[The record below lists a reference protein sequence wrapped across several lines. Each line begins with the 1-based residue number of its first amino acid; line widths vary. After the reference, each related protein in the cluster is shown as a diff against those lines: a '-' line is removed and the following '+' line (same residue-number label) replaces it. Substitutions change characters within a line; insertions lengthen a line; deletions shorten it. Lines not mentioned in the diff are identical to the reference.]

1 MGMDRNCR
9 PAGHRRRRLVSVPAA
24 LVAET
29 CERWIAGLG
38 VALFALVYI
47 LGTISLTSWSLTI
60 VAGVLYGVWG
70 VAITV
75 VTAAIA
81 ASVAFLIAR
90 SRARQGSLTAPTAAD
105 IFRDRRRSGRGRLT
119 DRRAAAPQPLVPP
132 NLQNYLLGVTAVSFR
147 DFVSATLAGITPGT
161 VLYTFIFG
169 ALGKA
174 AANGGV
180 SAGTLKWA
188 LFGTGLLAT
197 VVVVCLVTRK
207 AMAKLKEAGLDD
219 RNP

>member
-1 MGMDRNCR
+1 M
-9 PAGHRRRRLVSVPAA
+9 
-24 LVAET
+24 
-29 CERWIAGLG
+29 
-38 VALFALVYI
+38 
-47 LGTISLTSWSLTI
+47 
-60 VAGVLYGVWG
+60 
-70 VAITV
+70 
-75 VTAAIA
+75 
-81 ASVAFLIAR
+81 
-90 SRARQGSLTAPTAAD
+90 
-105 IFRDRRRSGRGRLT
+105 
-119 DRRAAAPQPLVPP
+119 PL